1 MPPSQGD
8 GLNYF
13 GPSTSLLPMDL
24 PSQGDGLNYFG
35 PSTSLLPMDLGG
47 AFAATG
53 VPCAWS
59 EDGMEIEVTRAP

>member
-1 MPPSQGD
+1 
-8 GLNYF
+8 
-13 GPSTSLLPMDL
+13 MDL